1 MTMTNMIDVDDND
14 DDDDGADNRLAQF
27 CTQVKPFGNKTFC
40 SRYFDIFQCECYIRM
55 QMQYAKNLS
64 TRRFELGMTLN

>member
-1 MTMTNMIDVDDND
+1 MCDDPITEIIIVTMTIMIDVDDD
-14 DDDDGADNRLAQF
+14 DDDDDDDVSDDGADNRLAQF

-55 QMQYAKNLS
+55 QM
-64 TRRFELGMTLN
+64 